1 MDQVPD
7 TVVATVPKVI
17 PPTETDPLLFKT
29 TGIDRGLDVLVPRT
43 RLALRFDEAPLA
55 VAPAV
60 ATVML
65 QGLMINVLP
74 KPNGELAGNVD
85 VAMVRTHEP

>member
-17 PPTETDPLLFKT
+17 PPTETEPLLFKT
-29 TGIDRGLDVLVPRT
+29 TGSDKPLDVLVPRT
-43 RLALRFDEAPLA
+43 RLVLRFDELPLA

-74 KPNGELAGNVD
+74 KPNGELAGNED
-85 VAMVRTHEP
+85 VVMVRIHEP